1 MRFELDRL
9 ADYSDEALIAEL
21 KRVSALVGDT
31 SLTLAAFAKLAKVSS
46 STVQRRFGGWEAAL
60 CAAGL
65 PHRYSGQSVTEKMKV
80 QQGKGLTDEALL
92 SELQRVASELHRTT
106 FTRAEFNERSNVSYT
121 VVFRR
126 FGNWRKALERAGL
139 SVSPVGR
146 RYSDDEC
153 FENLLRVWTQLGR
166 PPQYKEMAGPESIV
180 GPKAY
185 VKRWGTWNKALHA
198 FVERVNSDVDTS
210 SLIVS
215 SSSPPENVGNR
226 VIRSRVSPADAHE
239 IRLGLRYTVLKRDH
253 FRCVVCGSSP
263 ATKHDC
269 LLHVDHIVPWSK
281 GGKTVVENLRT
292 LCDQCNLG
300 KGARLE

>member
-9 ADYSDEALIAEL
+9 ADYSDEALVAEL
-21 KRVSALVGDT
+21 KRVSALVGDEP
-31 SLTLAAFAKLAKVSS
+31 LTLAAFSKFAKVSP
-46 STVQRRFGGWEAAL
+46 STMQRRFGGWEAAL

-65 PHRYSGQSVTEKMKV
+65 THRYSGHPVTEKMKA
-80 QQGKGLTDEALL
+80 QHGKGLTNEQLL
-92 SELQRVASELHRTT
+92 SELQRVASELHRAT
-106 FTRAEFNERSNVSYT
+106 FTRAEFNERSNVSHAA
-121 VVFRR
+121 FLGR
-126 FGNWRKALERAGL
+126 FGGWRNALERAGL
-139 SVSPVGR
+139 NVSPVGR
-146 RYSDDEC
+146 RYTDEEC
-153 FENLLRVWTQLGR
+153 FENLLRVWTRLGR
-166 PPQYKEMAGPESIV
+166 PPQYKEMSGLSSTV

-198 FVERVNSDVDTS
+198 FVERVNSDVDA
-210 SLIVS
+210 S
-215 SSSPPENVGNR
+215 SSSVSTSPAENVGNR
-226 VIRSRVSPADAHE
+226 VFKPRVSPADTRE

-269 LLHVDHIVPWSK
+269 LLHVDHILPWSK

-292 LCDQCNLG
+292 LCEQCNLG